1 MRRTIRIDEHGHV
14 RMEGN
19 PQEEVWMTLAEIADL
34 FNLPAATVGREIK
47 AIRKTGVLVDY
58 EACKYIRKAD
68 GCSVDIYHWD
78 IIVAL
83 AYRINTFYAHAF
95 RKWLKE
101 KRIKRCTKPS
111 SFPCGLSGITERT
124 DRNNKRKRRTD
135 NPTHQGCPSVFFV
148 PIHAYTSAL
157 R

>member
-19 PQEEVWMTLAEIADL
+19 PHEEVWMTLAEIDDL
-34 FNLPAATVGREIK
+34 FNLPTANIGREIK

-58 EACKYIRKAD
+58 EVCKYIRMAD

-78 IIVAL
+78 FIVAL

-95 RKWLKE
+95 REWLKE
-101 KRIKRCTKPS
+101 TATKEKDKEAHQAIFIPLWP
-111 SFPCGLSGITERT
+111 FG
-124 DRNNKRKRRTD
+124 NN
-135 NPTHQGCPSVFFV
+135 
-148 PIHAYTSAL
+148 
-157 R
+157 

>member
-34 FNLPAATVGREIK
+34 FNLPTATIGREIK

-58 EACKYIRKAD
+58 EVCKYIRMAD

-78 IIVAL
+78 FIVAL

-101 KRIKRCTKPS
+101 TATK
-111 SFPCGLSGITERT
+111 ERGREKHQAIIIPLWT
-124 DRNNKRKRRTD
+124 FGNN
-135 NPTHQGCPSVFFV
+135 
-148 PIHAYTSAL
+148 
-157 R
+157 

>member
-34 FNLPAATVGREIK
+34 FNLPAATIGREIK
-47 AIRKTGVLVDY
+47 AIRKMGVLVDY
-58 EACKYIRKAD
+58 EACKYIRMAD

-83 AYRINTFYAHAF
+83 AYRTNTFYANAL

-101 KRIKRCTKPS
+101 KATREKDKEAHQAIIIPLWT
-111 SFPCGLSGITERT
+111 FG
-124 DRNNKRKRRTD
+124 NN
-135 NPTHQGCPSVFFV
+135 
-148 PIHAYTSAL
+148 
-157 R
+157 

>member
-47 AIRKTGVLVDY
+47 GIRKTGVLVDY
-58 EACKYIRKAD
+58 EVCKYISMAE

-83 AYRINTFYAHAF
+83 AYRC
-95 RKWLKE
+95 L
-101 KRIKRCTKPS
+101 
-111 SFPCGLSGITERT
+111 L
-124 DRNNKRKRRTD
+124 
-135 NPTHQGCPSVFFV
+135 
-148 PIHAYTSAL
+148 YTSDAADE
-157 R
+157 

>member
-34 FNLPAATVGREIK
+34 FNLPAATIGREIK

-58 EACKYIRKAD
+58 EACKYIRMAD

-101 KRIKRCTKPS
+101 TATREKDK
-111 SFPCGLSGITERT
+111 EA
-124 DRNNKRKRRTD
+124 
-135 NPTHQGCPSVFFV
+135 HQAIIIP
-148 PIHAYTSAL
+148 L
-157 R
+157 